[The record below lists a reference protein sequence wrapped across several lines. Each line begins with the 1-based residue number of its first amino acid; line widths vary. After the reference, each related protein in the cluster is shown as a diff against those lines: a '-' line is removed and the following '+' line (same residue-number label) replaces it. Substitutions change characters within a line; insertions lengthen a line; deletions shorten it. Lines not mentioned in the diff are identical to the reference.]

1 MEFISWQFYC
11 LLIFQCSRFA
21 LVAVVVAHVGV
32 ALVVVVAVTGCRLL
46 HAVNDSACCPVDMII
61 TFMYFN
67 NCA

>member
-21 LVAVVVAHVGV
+21 LVAVVVAHVAV
-32 ALVVVVAVTGCRLL
+32 AALVVVAVASCRLL

-67 NCA
+67 NCT